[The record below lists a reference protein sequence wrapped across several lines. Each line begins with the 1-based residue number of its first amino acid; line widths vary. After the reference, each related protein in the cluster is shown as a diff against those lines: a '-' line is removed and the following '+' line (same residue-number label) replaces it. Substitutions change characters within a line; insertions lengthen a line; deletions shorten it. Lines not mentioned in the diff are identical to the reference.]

1 MAEETNLINIE
12 SYSWDQLVTFV
23 NELITQDFNQL
34 VLLLYRLD
42 INEKKLKQTLADHP
56 DQNAGELIA
65 QLIVDRQEEKKRSR
79 EAFKQ
84 KDWESSEEEK
94 W

>member
-1 MAEETNLINIE
+1 MNAENDLVKIE
-12 SYSWDQLVTFV
+12 SYSWEQLVAFV
-23 NELITQDFNQL
+23 NELITRDFNQL
-34 VLLLYRLD
+34 VLVLYRLD

-65 QLIVDRQEEKKRSR
+65 KLIIDRQAEKKKSR

-84 KDWESSEEEK
+84 KDWEGSEEER

>member
-1 MAEETNLINIE
+1 MVEENKLMGIE
-12 SYSWDQLVTFV
+12 SYSWDQLVAFV

-34 VLLLYRLD
+34 LTLLYRLD

-65 QLIVDRQEEKKRSR
+65 KLIIDRQEEKKKSR

>member
-1 MAEETNLINIE
+1 MAEENKLMGIE

-34 VLLLYRLD
+34 LTLLYRLD

-65 QLIVDRQEEKKRSR
+65 KLIIDRQEEKKKSR

>member
-1 MAEETNLINIE
+1 MNAENDLVKIE
-12 SYSWDQLVTFV
+12 SYSWEQLVAFV
-23 NELITQDFNQL
+23 NELITRDFNQL
-34 VLLLYRLD
+34 VLVLYRLD

-65 QLIVDRQEEKKRSR
+65 KLIIDRQEEKKKSR
-79 EAFKQ
+79 ETFKQ
-84 KDWESSEEEK
+84 KDWEGSQEER

>member
-1 MAEETNLINIE
+1 MAEENKLMGIE
-12 SYSWDQLVTFV
+12 SYSWDQLVAFV
-23 NELITQDFNQL
+23 NGLITDDFNQL
-34 VLLLYRLD
+34 ITLLYRLD

-65 QLIVDRQEEKKRSR
+65 KLIIDRQEEKKKSR

-84 KDWESSEEEK
+84 KDLDGSEEER